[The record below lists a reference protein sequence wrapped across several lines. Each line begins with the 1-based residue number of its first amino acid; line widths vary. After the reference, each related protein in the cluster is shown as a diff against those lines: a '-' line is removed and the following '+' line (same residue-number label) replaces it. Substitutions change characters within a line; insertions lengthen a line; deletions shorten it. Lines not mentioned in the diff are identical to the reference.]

1 MERVDVTS
9 FAARHETPFPGA
21 KFVVMWACGYR
32 PRFEDPVTYNRIH
45 IEILL
50 GG

>member
-21 KFVVMWACGYR
+21 KFVVMRDCGHR
-32 PRFEDPVTYNRIH
+32 SRFEDPDTFNRID
-45 IEILL
+45 IEFLL